1 MTEKQNIASKSQENV
16 TAYMFDLG
24 NGEFKH
30 EVSGNEKFRS
40 LIVDV
45 DEHRG
50 IALGLCPT
58 LMMLPWSYSP
68 FKFDTADIVSG
79 REATAILL
87 EEAAKQGVELGAAQF
102 CHNYSGFGVEKGMA
116 FLPTRFELAKVPAQD
131 KRTDDLLSMVGFN
144 KCDHTFWSS
153 SVNDEYFVWM
163 RSNACHA
170 VSGWQMQ
177 MRTFGVMP
185 MIEIKL

>member
-1 MTEKQNIASKSQENV
+1 MTEKKNLLTQPQENV
-16 TAYMFDLG
+16 VVCTFDLG
-24 NGEFKH
+24 NGEFRR
-30 EVSGNEKFRS
+30 EVTGDQKFRS

-50 IALGLCPT
+50 VALGLCPS

-68 FKFDTADIVSG
+68 FEFDTTNIVSG

-87 EEAAKQGVELGAAQF
+87 EESAKQGVELGAAQF

-116 FLPTRFELAKVPAQD
+116 FLPTHFELARVAAHG
-131 KRTDDLLSMVGFN
+131 KRLEDMLIMIGYN

-153 SVNDEYFVWM
+153 SVGEGNFVWM
-163 RSNACHA
+163 RSLAKHA
-170 VSGWQMQ
+170 VSSWQGQ